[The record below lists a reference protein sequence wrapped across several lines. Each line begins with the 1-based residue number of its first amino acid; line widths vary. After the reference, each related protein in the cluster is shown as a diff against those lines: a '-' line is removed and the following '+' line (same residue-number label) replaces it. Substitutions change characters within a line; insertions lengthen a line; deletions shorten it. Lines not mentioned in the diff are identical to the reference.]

1 MTLDRRGAPRLVLA
15 CSAVLALA
23 ACGGGDGDSGERTG
37 TLKLGI
43 TDAPVDVADAVVV
56 QFSGVELKPKG
67 GAPFTVDF
75 VNDAGQPAPRTIDLY
90 PLTGT
95 QREIMLEGEEI
106 PAGEYEWMRLMVDAE
121 PSVVDTY
128 IGIGGG
134 QCELVVPSGAETGLK
149 VNRGFT
155 IGVGAVTDLTVDFDL
170 RKSIVEPPGQSA
182 DSATCGGQAYFLKPV
197 LRVVDQL
204 EVGTITGH
212 VESLPENCTA
222 GSPPYPG
229 NVYLYGPYTDAVPS
243 VDDYDGRDSDG
254 ADPITSARVDSTTF
268 DYTIG
273 FVPAGKYVIAY
284 TCSPD
289 STQVDA
295 DTHVGTVEV
304 PAEDVT
310 FEPADGLQIQ
320 LAPDETKTVNFPAT
334 L

>member
-1 MTLDRRGAPRLVLA
+1 MTRERRRAPRLVLA
-15 CSAVLALA
+15 CSAALALA
-23 ACGGGDGDSGERTG
+23 ACGGSDGNSGEPTG

-43 TDAPVDVADAVVV
+43 TDAPVDVAETVVV

-67 GAPFTVDF
+67 GAAFTVDF

-106 PAGEYEWMRLMVDAE
+106 PAGEYEWMRLMVNAE

-155 IGVGAVTDLTVDFDL
+155 IGIGAITDLTVDFDL

-182 DSATCGGQAYFLKPV
+182 DPESCGGQAYFLKPV

-212 VESLPENCTA
+212 VEPLPEGCVPGT
-222 GSPPYPG
+222 PPYPG
-229 NVYLYGPYTDAVPS
+229 NVYLYGPYADAAPS
-243 VDDYDGRDSDG
+243 VDDYDGLDSDG
-254 ADPITSARVDSTTF
+254 ADPITSARVDATTF

-295 DTHVGTVEV
+295 DTDVSV
-304 PAEDVT
+304 PEENVV
-310 FEPADGLQIQ
+310 FEPGDGLQIE
-320 LAPDETKTVNFPAT
+320 LAPNETKTVNFPAT